1 MVREID
7 LGSPIAAI
15 LSKTMQTAL
24 VEAANLQTVGM
35 GGLAS
40 AGYEDLL
47 LNLTVA
53 VLFPQV
59 AAAMGHASPDCGPAV
74 ISAVRDYI
82 RACAGE
88 VVEMSVVASR
98 FNISMRA
105 MQENFRRYYGFSPRD
120 YLTECRLDRAHQSCS
135 PQMDRSRS
143 PKSSKPALLRLQ
155 AFFRK
160 IPRQIRELPRKPCA
174 WPLGEKNAR
183 KERRL
188 WQVSGGQQCL

>member
-120 YLTECRLDRAHQSCS
+120 YLTECRLDRAHQSLLAADGS
-135 PQMDRSRS
+135 
-143 PKSSKPALLRLQ
+143 KSISEVAEACGFSDYKHFSAKYRD
-155 AFFRK
+155 K
-160 IPRQIRELPRKPCA
+160 YGELPSETLRVA
-174 WPLGEKNAR
+174 SR
-183 KERRL
+183 
-188 WQVSGGQQCL
+188 